1 MSVTRALHARLFHT
15 VPKVTLLVE
24 HYLVSIIHG
33 LWCLLIIATSDQ
45 VQLRLIANL
54 DNLVVVRQNYFQ
66 IIDPIIQFHSTD
78 AIGISVVLKYVLCIL
93 FDDVDEL

>member
-54 DNLVVVRQNYFQ
+54 DNLVVVR
-66 IIDPIIQFHSTD
+66 
-78 AIGISVVLKYVLCIL
+78 
-93 FDDVDEL
+93 